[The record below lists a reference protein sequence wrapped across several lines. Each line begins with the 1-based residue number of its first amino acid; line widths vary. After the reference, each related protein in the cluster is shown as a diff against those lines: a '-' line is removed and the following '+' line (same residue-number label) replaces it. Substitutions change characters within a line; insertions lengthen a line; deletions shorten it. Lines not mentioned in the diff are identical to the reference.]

1 MRFTASLLAGFV
13 SISVATP
20 GSPVYRPDPDA
31 VSNDS
36 RPSETTPIDGDW
48 HIGCDEDNYCSYYQ
62 GKDLTPDSTVKKL
75 ARGIAVSESTCQQ
88 CDSKHPCQVS

>member
-48 HIGCDEDNYCSYYQ
+48 HIGCDENNYCSYYQ